1 VGGTP
6 EQDGLLAPFFEKLA
20 DGPNHV
26 STHSC
31 TMEAKQLKST
41 PESGIWI
48 SARFTPVNLL
58 FWNQRVAVRKARPMI
73 APFCILGKPRGSSQL
88 SDNGQFNTQ
97 SNTRLRTS
105 IPRID
110 LKHSFSFTY
119 VGGWLVPKLHIS
131 KTMDIARPEF
141 KQRKRRK
148 QALIVAGIVLLVG
161 ILTAAVYR
169 LKPAAPTVERGT
181 VWTDTVKRGSMLR
194 QVRGI
199 GSLVPSQESV
209 LQIPAETEANVVRIR
224 MLPGS
229 LVNVDTVLLDM
240 SNPQV
245 EQAAVDAQL
254 QWKAAQAEYQSQRMK
269 LESDLM
275 NQKAGAATVKADYNQ
290 TQLQSQTDKSLY
302 DLGVISGLAYKA
314 SKSKADELT
323 IRNGLEDQR
332 LESTQKSIDAQLSQ
346 LQAKMD
352 QMRVLA
358 ELKQKQL
365 NMLKVRAGIEG
376 VLVELP
382 LHVGQHVSPGT
393 MLAKV
398 VQPNHLMAELK
409 VAETQARDVQIG
421 EPASVDTHNGVIA
434 GTVMRV
440 DPAVQNGT
448 VTVDVKLTG
457 ELPKGARP
465 DLSVDGTIDLEKLD
479 NVLYVGRP
487 AFGQEN
493 STISLFR
500 LEGNGRDAARVPV
513 KVGRASVNS
522 IQVIEGLHEGDTV
535 VLSDMSRWDN
545 TDRIRLQ
552 D

>member
-1 VGGTP
+1 LFSF
-6 EQDGLLAPFFEKLA
+6 LLAAYLVRYQFLIHTARLA
-20 DGPNHV
+20 
-26 STHSC
+26 
-31 TMEAKQLKST
+31 AQL
-41 PESGIWI
+41 P
-48 SARFTPVNLL
+48 LL
-58 FWNQRVAVRKARPMI
+58 
-73 APFCILGKPRGSSQL
+73 
-88 SDNGQFNTQ
+88 
-97 SNTRLRTS
+97 
-105 IPRID
+105 
-110 LKHSFSFTY
+110 
-119 VGGWLVPKLHIS
+119 LV
-131 KTMDIARPEF
+131 MDIARPEF
-141 KQRKRRK
+141 KKRKRKR
-148 QALIVAGIVLLVG
+148 QIAVAAVVVVVVAALTIV
-161 ILTAAVYR
+161 VYR
-169 LKPAAPTVERGT
+169 LRPAAPTVERGT
-181 VWTDTVKRGSMLR
+181 VWTDSVKRGSMLR

-209 LQIPAETEANVVRIR
+209 LQIPAQTEATVVRIR

-229 LVNVDTVLLDM
+229 LVKADSILMEMT
-240 SNPQV
+240 NPQV
-245 EQAAVDAQL
+245 EQEAVDAHL
-254 QWKAAQAEYQSQRMK
+254 QWKAAEAEYQSQRMK

-275 NQKAGAATVKADYNQ
+275 NQKASAATVTADYNQ
-290 TQLQSQTDKSLY
+290 AQLQASTDKSLY

-314 SKSKADELT
+314 SKGKADELT
-323 IRNGLEDQR
+323 VRNGLADES
-332 LESTQKSIDAQLSQ
+332 LVSTQKSIDAQLAEQ
-346 LQAKMD
+346 QAKVD

-365 NMLKVRAGIEG
+365 DALKVRAGIEG

-382 LHVGQHVSPGT
+382 LHVGEHVSPGA

-421 EPASVDTHNGVIA
+421 EPASVDTHNGVVE
-434 GTVMRV
+434 GSVMRV

-448 VTVDVKLTG
+448 VTVDVKLTS

-465 DLSVDGTIDLEKLD
+465 DLSVDGTIDLERLD

-493 STISLFR
+493 STISLFK
-500 LEGNGRDAARVPV
+500 LDGDGRDATRVPV

-522 IQVIEGLHEGDTV
+522 IQVVDGLHEGDTV
-535 VLSDMSRWDN
+535 VLSDMSRWDS

>member
-1 VGGTP
+1 
-6 EQDGLLAPFFEKLA
+6 
-20 DGPNHV
+20 
-26 STHSC
+26 
-31 TMEAKQLKST
+31 
-41 PESGIWI
+41 
-48 SARFTPVNLL
+48 
-58 FWNQRVAVRKARPMI
+58 
-73 APFCILGKPRGSSQL
+73 
-88 SDNGQFNTQ
+88 
-97 SNTRLRTS
+97 
-105 IPRID
+105 
-110 LKHSFSFTY
+110 
-119 VGGWLVPKLHIS
+119 
-131 KTMDIARPEF
+131 MDIARPEF
-141 KQRKRRK
+141 KERKRRR
-148 QALIVAGIVLLVG
+148 QIVIASIVVLVVG
-161 ILTAAVYR
+161 VLTVLVYR
-169 LKPAAPTVERGT
+169 LRPAAPVVERGT

-199 GSLVPSQESV
+199 GSLMPSQESV
-209 LQIPAETEANVVRIR
+209 LQIPAETDATVVRIR

-229 LVNVDTVLLDM
+229 LVKPDTILLDM

-245 EQAAVDAQL
+245 EQAAVDAHL
-254 QWKAAQAEYQSQRMK
+254 QWKAAEAEYQSERMK

-275 NQKAGAATVKADYNQ
+275 NQKAGAATVKADF
-290 TQLQSQTDKSLY
+290 TQAELQSQTDKALY

-314 SKSKADELT
+314 SKGKADELT

-332 LESTQKSIDAQLSQ
+332 LVSGQKAMDSQ
-346 LQAKMD
+346 LAEEQAKVE

-365 NMLKVRAGIEG
+365 DALKVRAGIEG

-382 LHVGQHVSPGT
+382 LHVGEHVLPGT

-398 VQPNHLMAELK
+398 VQPDHLMAELK
-409 VAETQARDVQIG
+409 IAETQARDVQIG

-457 ELPKGARP
+457 DLPKGARP
-465 DLSVDGTIDLEKLD
+465 DLSVDGTIDLERLE

-493 STISLFR
+493 STISLFK
-500 LEGNGRDAARVPV
+500 LETDGHDAVRVPV

-522 IQVIEGLHEGDTV
+522 IQVLDGLHEGDTV

-552 D
+552 E